1 MVTIDEFCMTVPST
15 LQVMSKSGIPY
26 PTQTNKAVS
35 PTNRDVS
42 FDIMTSSNSSAT
54 MRRFMYTLS

>member
-26 PTQTNKAVS
+26 PTQINKAAS
-35 PTNRDVS
+35 PTNRDVTL
-42 FDIMTSSNSSAT
+42 DIITSSNSSAT
-54 MRRFMYTLS
+54 VRKN